1 MTAFCS
7 QICIATNHV
16 HSISGDS
23 PREGNQQISKTSELQ
38 GLHTPQQP
46 LDSPLEIQRPVPSD
60 LQPAPEI
67 QPTICSTKSALASS
81 FHHQTAAPNQHQLP
95 PPGRS
100 TKISISFQFPPQG
113 SSTKSASAFSL
124 HHQAAAPHHPASSK
138 ASNQSAVNSYF
149 PATPTSWQPGL
160 LLFRYPVIISSIIF

>member
-81 FHHQTAAPNQHQLP
+81 FHHQTAAQISISFHHQAEAPKSASASSFHHKAAAPNQHQLSVSTTRQQHHITQP
-95 PPGRS
+95 PARHP
-100 TKISISFQFPPQG
+100 TNQLL
-113 SSTKSASAFSL
+113 TLTSL
-124 HHQAAAPHHPASSK
+124 PHPHHGS
-138 ASNQSAVNSYF
+138 QVCCC
-149 PATPTSWQPGL
+149 L
-160 LLFRYPVIISSIIF
+160 DIL